1 MSIASE
7 ITRIN
12 TNIANAYTSLNAK
25 GATIP
30 QEQNSANL
38 ADTIDTI
45 SAGGGSSDLKMAA
58 FEAIKAEITNPT
70 ILNKT
75 KAQLEADGWSVY
87 SDMSASILG
96 NKSFIGYVF
105 SEDMPDK
112 IYAKYTSGFKVP
124 SDVTIT
130 PIMSGNNVY
139 SYEIDYSN
147 SQVKWIVI
155 PPSKDAVISASCG
168 SINLSFRSAVAGTS
182 YNATEAAYV
191 LSFVEYF
198 CYSLL
203 DDQYTSSNRYEKDIS
218 SLSVGSNVDPFGLAK
233 SYYLKDFYVTD
244 NTKFI
249 ISLDGGNANQFPP
262 FLVPVSRC
270 VSSKKVL
277 ESFFPQYTYGQTSL
291 SAAYTKMLMT
301 NTSGYNYL
309 ARSRDFPFVLDCST
323 FTGSNTYYVSNGY
336 TAPSDYD
343 QRFSP
348 PCSLYVILPS
358 TGSFTWCTT
367 YQKVIIP
374 LECLEFMANHAPTVS
389 GKTLKIGE
397 TNILR
402 AGGSSG
408 TIISTLTSK
417 GWTVV

>member
-12 TNIANAYTSLNAK
+12 NNIAAAYTALDGK
-25 GATIP
+25 GATLP
-30 QEQNSANL
+30 EVQNSPNL

-45 SAGGGSSDLKMAA
+45 SGGGGSSDLKMAA
-58 FEAIKAEITNPT
+58 FEAIKAEITDPT

-75 KAQLEADGWSVY
+75 KEQLEADGWSVY
-87 SDMSASILG
+87 GISASILID
-96 NKSFIGYVF
+96 KSFIGYVF
-105 SEDMPDK
+105 SEDMPNK
-112 IYAKYTSGFKVP
+112 IYVKYTNGFKVP

-130 PIMSGNNVY
+130 PIMNGNSVY

-155 PPSKDAVISASCG
+155 PVSKETAISAVCN
-168 SINLSFRSAVAGTS
+168 SIYLSFRSAVAGTS
-182 YNATEAAYV
+182 FSATEAAYV

-203 DDQYTSSNRYEKDIS
+203 DDQYTSSNRYVNDIS
-218 SLSVGSNVDPFGLAK
+218 SSSISANVDPFGLAK

-244 NTKFI
+244 NIKFI
-249 ISLDGGNANQFPP
+249 ISLDGSNVNQFPS

-291 SAAYTKMLMT
+291 SAAYTKIIMT
-301 NTSGYNYL
+301 NTTGLNCIG
-309 ARSRDFPFVLDCST
+309 RSRDFPFVLDCST

-336 TAPSDYD
+336 TEPSNYD
-343 QRFSP
+343 KRFSP

-358 TGSFTWCTT
+358 TGGFTWCTT
-367 YQKVIIP
+367 YQNIIIP

-397 TNILR
+397 TNIER

-408 TIISTLTSK
+408 TIISTLTGK
-417 GWTVV
+417 GWTVN